1 MDSVYYLKNKRKP
14 SLTFSDLMQRKQ
26 QQKELPPG
34 QSIMASILQSIPR
47 EANVTKIDYEG
58 PRIALYTTSPRYL
71 MEHNEIISNL
81 VNVIKKRIVVR
92 TDESI
97 RKLEEDAR
105 KILTQCIP
113 KEANLQGTF
122 FDTATGEV
130 SVEVKRPWLLQKNA
144 EAFSH
149 AEVTE
154 KTGWKLRVRK
164 ATTNPSSTI
173 QAINYNLKIS
183 SADRGKQLKQ
193 VGEKIFRPRLTQ
205 KSEVSLLTL
214 GGFGQVG
221 RSCMLLTTPDSKIL
235 IDCGINPGARSPMDS
250 FPRLDWANITL
261 DDLDAVVIGHAHLD
275 HTGFLPVL
283 CKYGYKGPIY
293 CTEPTLPMMNL
304 IQLDAIKVA
313 SAQGRTPMYADRD
326 VKQIMK
332 QAITIPYGTVTDI
345 SPDIKLVLAN
355 AGHILGSALCHF
367 HIGNGDHNFVYSG
380 DIKFAKSILFESA
393 SWNFPR
399 VETLLIESTYGA
411 KEDIQASRQEVES
424 SFLKSVNS
432 ILKDGGKV
440 LIPIPAVGRAQE
452 IMMVID
458 QYMKSGEM
466 VEAPVFYEG
475 MIAEASAIH
484 EAYPEY
490 LARELKQRILETD
503 DNPFDSEYFT
513 NVEHPDAREEPLR
526 EGTPCIIIATSGM
539 LEGGPVLEYFKNIAP
554 DKKNKIL
561 FVSYQVN
568 GTLGRRVLE
577 GAKQVSLIGREGKVE
592 VVTIECGIERL
603 DGFSGHSDYNQLIS
617 FVHKLR
623 PKLRRVLV
631 NHGERRK
638 SENLSMSIR
647 RMLRIPTHYPQIQ
660 EAIKLF

>member
-1 MDSVYYLKNKRKP
+1 
-14 SLTFSDLMQRKQ
+14 
-26 QQKELPPG
+26 
-34 QSIMASILQSIPR
+34 
-47 EANVTKIDYEG
+47 
-58 PRIALYTTSPRYL
+58 
-71 MEHNEIISNL
+71 
-81 VNVIKKRIVVR
+81 
-92 TDESI
+92 
-97 RKLEEDAR
+97 
-105 KILTQCIP
+105 
-113 KEANLQGTF
+113 
-122 FDTATGEV
+122 
-130 SVEVKRPWLLQKNA
+130 
-144 EAFSH
+144 
-149 AEVTE
+149 
-154 KTGWKLRVRK
+154 
-164 ATTNPSSTI
+164 
-173 QAINYNLKIS
+173 
-183 SADRGKQLKQ
+183 
-193 VGEKIFRPRLTQ
+193 
-205 KSEVSLLTL
+205 
-214 GGFGQVG
+214 
-221 RSCMLLTTPDSKIL
+221 
-235 IDCGINPGARSPMDS
+235 MDS
-250 FPRLDWANITL
+250 FPRLDFLNITL

>member
-1 MDSVYYLKNKRKP
+1 
-14 SLTFSDLMQRKQ
+14 MQRKQ
-26 QQKELPPG
+26 QQKELPAA
-34 QSIMASILQSIPR
+34 QNVMATILQSIPK
-47 EANVTKIDYEG
+47 EANVSKIDYEG
-58 PRIALYTTSPRYL
+58 PRIALYTTTPRYL
-71 MEHNEIISNL
+71 MEHNELISNL

-97 RKLEEDAR
+97 RKIEEEAR
-105 KILTQCIP
+105 QILAQSIP
-113 KEANLQGTF
+113 KDANLQSTF

-130 SVEVKRPWLLQKNA
+130 SVEVKRPWLLQKNSDV
-144 EAFSH
+144 FNH

-154 KTGWKLRVRK
+154 KTGWKLRIRK
-164 ATTNPSSTI
+164 ATTYPSSTI
-173 QAINYNLKIS
+173 QAINYNLKVS
-183 SADRGKQLKQ
+183 SVDRGKQLKQ
-193 VGEKIFRPRLTQ
+193 VGEKIFRSRLVQ
-205 KSEVSLLTL
+205 RSEVSLLTL

-235 IDCGINPGARSPMDS
+235 IDCGVNPGARSPMES

-313 SAQGRTPMYADRD
+313 AAQGRTPMYSDRD

-380 DIKFAKSILFESA
+380 DIKFGKSILFESA

-411 KEDIQASRQEVES
+411 KEDIQPTRQEVES
-424 SFLKSVNS
+424 AFINS
-432 ILKDGGKV
+432 INNVLADGGKV

-458 QYMKSGEM
+458 QYMKSGQMIESS
-466 VEAPVFYEG
+466 VFMEG
-475 MIAEASAIH
+475 MISEASAIH

-490 LARELKQRILETD
+490 LARELRQKILETD

-526 EGTPCIIIATSGM
+526 DGTPCIIIATSGM

-554 DKKNKIL
+554 DKKNKVL

-568 GTLGRRVLE
+568 GTLGRRVLD
-577 GAKQVSLIGREGKVE
+577 GARQVSLLGKEGKVE
-592 VVTIECGIERL
+592 VVTINCGIERL

-647 RMLRIPTHYPQIQ
+647 RMFRIPTHYPQIQ

>member
-1 MDSVYYLKNKRKP
+1 
-14 SLTFSDLMQRKQ
+14 
-26 QQKELPPG
+26 
-34 QSIMASILQSIPR
+34 
-47 EANVTKIDYEG
+47 
-58 PRIALYTTSPRYL
+58 
-71 MEHNEIISNL
+71 MENNETISNL

-97 RKLEEDAR
+97 RKSEEEAR
-105 KILTQCIP
+105 QILTQVIP
-113 KEANLQGTF
+113 KEADLQSTF

-130 SVEVKRPWLLQKNA
+130 SLEAKRPWLLQRNA
-144 EAFSH
+144 QEFNH
-149 AEVTE
+149 PEVTE
-154 KTGWKLRVRK
+154 KIGWKLRIRK

-173 QAINYNLKIS
+173 QTINYNLKIS
-183 SADRGKQLKQ
+183 SADRSKQLRQ
-193 VGEKIFRPRLTQ
+193 IGDEIFRPRIAQ

-221 RSCMLLTTPDSKIL
+221 RSCMLLTTGESKIL
-235 IDCGINPGARSPMDS
+235 IDCGVNPGARTPSES
-250 FPRLDWANITL
+250 FPRLDWANVTL

-313 SAQGRTPMYADRD
+313 AAQGRTPIYSERD

-332 QAITIPYGTVTDI
+332 QTITLPYGTVTDI

-380 DIKFAKSILFESA
+380 DLKFGKSILFEAA

-399 VETLLIESTYGA
+399 VETLLIESTYGL
-411 KEDIQASRQEVES
+411 KEDIQPSRQEVES
-424 SFLKSVNS
+424 SFINAVNNT
-432 ILKDGGKV
+432 LADGGKV

-458 QYMKSGEM
+458 HYMKSGEM
-466 VEAPVFYEG
+466 VEAPVFTEG
-475 MIAEASAIH
+475 MISEASAIH
-484 EAYPEY
+484 ESYPEY
-490 LARELKQRILETD
+490 LARELKQKILETD

-513 NVEHPDAREEPLR
+513 NIEHADDREEPLR
-526 EGTPCIIIATSGM
+526 EDSPCIILATSGM

-554 DKKNKIL
+554 DKKSKVL

-568 GTLGRRVLE
+568 GTLGRRVLD
-577 GAKQVSLIGREGKVE
+577 GSKQVSMLGKEGKVE
-592 VVTIECGIERL
+592 VVTINCGVEKL
-603 DGFSGHSDYNQLIS
+603 DGFSGHSDYNQLMS
-617 FVHKLR
+617 FVQRLR

-631 NHGERRK
+631 NHGERKK
-638 SENLSMSIR
+638 SENLAMNIR
-647 RMLRIPTHYPQIQ
+647 RMYRIPSHYPQIQ

>member
-1 MDSVYYLKNKRKP
+1 
-14 SLTFSDLMQRKQ
+14 MQRKQ
-26 QQKELPPG
+26 QQKEIPSS
-34 QSIMASILQSIPR
+34 QNIMATILQSIPK
-47 EANVTKIDYEG
+47 EANVTKIEYEG
-58 PRIALYTTSPRYL
+58 PRIALYTNSPKYL
-71 MEHNEIISNL
+71 MENNETISNL

-97 RKLEEDAR
+97 RKTEEEAK
-105 KILTQCIP
+105 KILTQSIP
-113 KEANLQGTF
+113 NDADLQGTF
-122 FDTATGEV
+122 FDTTTGEV

-144 EAFSH
+144 KDFNH

-154 KTGWKLRVRK
+154 KIGWKLRIRK
-164 ATTNPSSTI
+164 ATTIPSSTI
-173 QAINYNLKIS
+173 QTINYNLKV
-183 SADRGKQLKQ
+183 SASERSKQLRQ
-193 VGEKIFRPRLTQ
+193 IGDEIFRPKLAQ

-221 RSCMLLTTPDSKIL
+221 RSCMLLTTSESKIL
-235 IDCGINPGARSPMDS
+235 IDCGVNPGARTPSEA

-313 SAQGRTPMYADRD
+313 AAQGKPPLYSERD

-332 QAITIPYGTVTDI
+332 QAITLPYGTVTDI

-380 DIKFAKSILFESA
+380 DIKFGKSILFEA
-393 SWNFPR
+393 ANWNFPR
-399 VETLLIESTYGA
+399 VETLLIESTYGL
-411 KEDIQASRQEVES
+411 KEDIQPSRQEVES
-424 SFLKSVNS
+424 AFINAVNNT
-432 ILKDGGKV
+432 LADGGKV

-458 QYMKSGEM
+458 HYMKSGEM
-466 VEAPVFYEG
+466 IEAPVFTEG
-475 MIAEASAIH
+475 MISEASAIH

-490 LARELKQRILETD
+490 LARELRQKILETD

-513 NVEHPDAREEPLR
+513 NVEHADAREEPLR
-526 EGTPCIIIATSGM
+526 EDSPCIILATSGM

-568 GTLGRRVLE
+568 GTLGRRVLD
-577 GAKQVSLIGREGKVE
+577 GSKQVSLLGKEGKVE
-592 VVTIECGIERL
+592 VVTINSSIEKL
-603 DGFSGHSDYNQLIS
+603 DGFSGHSDYNQLMA
-617 FVHKLR
+617 FVQRLR

-631 NHGERRK
+631 NHGERKK
-638 SENLSMSIR
+638 SENLSMNIR
-647 RMLRIPTHYPQIQ
+647 RMYRVSSHYPQVQ

>member
-1 MDSVYYLKNKRKP
+1 
-14 SLTFSDLMQRKQ
+14 MQRKQ

-34 QSIMASILQSIPR
+34 QNVMATILQSIPK

-58 PRIALYTTSPRYL
+58 PRIALYTTTPRYL

-97 RKLEEDAR
+97 RKIEEEAR
-105 KILTQCIP
+105 QLLNDSIP
-113 KEANLQGTF
+113 KDANLQGTF

-130 SVEVKRPWLLQKNA
+130 SIEVKRPWLLQNKSELFN
-144 EAFSH
+144 H
-149 AEVTE
+149 ADVTE
-154 KTGWKLRVRK
+154 KIGWKLRVRK
-164 ATTNPSSTI
+164 ATTNPSNTI
-173 QAINYNLKIS
+173 QTINYNLKVS
-183 SADRGKQLKQ
+183 SSDRGKQLKQ
-193 VGEKIFRPRLTQ
+193 VGEKIFRPRLAQ
-205 KSEVSLLTL
+205 RSEVSLLTL

-221 RSCMLLTTPDSKIL
+221 RSSMLLTTPDSKIL
-235 IDCGINPGARSPMDS
+235 IDCGVNPGARSPMEAY
-250 FPRLDWANITL
+250 PRLDWANITL
-261 DDLDAVVIGHAHLD
+261 DELDAVVIGHAHLD
-275 HTGFLPVL
+275 HTGFLPAL

-313 SAQGRTPMYADRD
+313 SAQGKTPLYSERD

-332 QAITIPYGTVTDI
+332 QTITIPYGTVTDI

-399 VETLLIESTYGA
+399 VETLLVESTYGA
-411 KEDIQASRQEVES
+411 KEDIQPSRPEVES
-424 SFLKSVNS
+424 AFINAVNTV
-432 ILKDGGKV
+432 LADGGKV

-458 QYMKSGEM
+458 QYMKSGQM
-466 VEAPVFYEG
+466 VEAPVFMEG
-475 MIAEASAIH
+475 MISEASAIH

-490 LARELKQRILETD
+490 LARELRQKILETD

-526 EGTPCIIIATSGM
+526 EGSPCIIIATSGM

-568 GTLGRRVLE
+568 GTMGRRVLD
-577 GAKQVSLIGREGKVE
+577 GAKQVSLVGRDGKVE
-592 VVTIECGIERL
+592 VVTINCGIERL

-647 RMLRIPTHYPQIQ
+647 RMFRIPTHYPQIQ

>member
-1 MDSVYYLKNKRKP
+1 
-14 SLTFSDLMQRKQ
+14 MQRKQ
-26 QQKELPPG
+26 EQKELPPG
-34 QSIMASILQSIPR
+34 QNIMATILQSIPK

-58 PRIALYTTSPRYL
+58 PRIALYTKSPKFL
-71 MEHNEIISNL
+71 MEKNEIISNL

-113 KEANLQGTF
+113 EEANLQGTF

-144 EAFSH
+144 ESFNH

-154 KTGWKLRVRK
+154 KTGWKIRVRK

-183 SADRGKQLKQ
+183 SADRGRQLKQ
-193 VGEKIFRPRLTQ
+193 VGEKIFRPRLVQ

-221 RSCMLLTTPDSKIL
+221 RSCMILTTPESKIL
-235 IDCGINPGARSPMDS
+235 IDCGINPGAKSPMES

-424 SFLKSVNS
+424 SFIKSVNE
-432 ILKDGGKV
+432 ILRNGGKV

-490 LARELKQRILETD
+490 LAREIRQRILETD

-526 EGTPCIIIATSGM
+526 EGSPAIIIATSGM

-577 GAKQVSLIGREGKVE
+577 GARQVSLIGREGKVE

-647 RMLRIPTHYPQIQ
+647 RMFRIPTHYPQIQ

>member
-1 MDSVYYLKNKRKP
+1 
-14 SLTFSDLMQRKQ
+14 MQRKQ

-34 QSIMASILQSIPR
+34 QNIMATILQSIPK
-47 EANVTKIDYEG
+47 EANVTKINYEG
-58 PRIALYTTSPRYL
+58 PRIALFTTSPKYL

-130 SVEVKRPWLLQKNA
+130 SIEVKRPWLLHKNSPD
-144 EAFSH
+144 FSH

-173 QAINYNLKIS
+173 QAINYTLKVS
-183 SADRGKQLKQ
+183 SAERGKQLKE
-193 VGEKIFRPRLTQ
+193 VGENIFRPRLTQ

-235 IDCGINPGARSPMDS
+235 IDCGINPGAKTPMDS

-261 DDLDAVVIGHAHLD
+261 DELDAVVIGHAHLD

-313 SAQGRTPMYADRD
+313 SAQGRAPMYAERD

-332 QAITIPYGTVTDI
+332 QAITIPYTTVTDI
-345 SPDIKLVLAN
+345 SPDIKLVFAN

-393 SWNFPR
+393 NWNFPR

-424 SFLKSVNS
+424 SFIKSVNTV
-432 ILKDGGKV
+432 LKENGKV

-484 EAYPEY
+484 EAHPEY

-526 EGTPCIIIATSGM
+526 DNSPAIIIATSGM
-539 LEGGPVLEYFKNIAP
+539 LEGGPVLEYFRNIAP

-623 PKLRRVLV
+623 PKLRKVLV

-647 RMLRIPTHYPQIQ
+647 RMFRIPTHYPQIQ
-660 EAIKLF
+660 EAIKLY

>member
-1 MDSVYYLKNKRKP
+1 
-14 SLTFSDLMQRKQ
+14 MQRKQ
-26 QQKELPPG
+26 QQKELSSA
-34 QSIMASILQSIPR
+34 QNIMATILESIPKQ
-47 EANVTKIDYEG
+47 AHITKIEYEG
-58 PRIALYTTSPRYL
+58 PRIALYTNTPRYL
-71 MEHNEIISNL
+71 MENNEIISNL
-81 VNVIKKRIVVR
+81 VNVIKKRIVIR

-97 RKLEEDAR
+97 RKSDEEAR
-105 KILTQCIP
+105 KILTQYIP
-113 KEANLQGTF
+113 KGADLQSTF
-122 FDTATGEV
+122 FDTALGEV
-130 SVEVKRPWLLQKNA
+130 SLEAKRPWLLQRNA
-144 EAFSH
+144 EEFNH

-154 KTGWKLRVRK
+154 KIGWKLRIRK
-164 ATTNPSSTI
+164 ATTNPSNTI
-173 QAINYNLKIS
+173 QMINYNLKIGS
-183 SADRGKQLKQ
+183 SERCKQLRKI
-193 VGEKIFRPRLTQ
+193 GDEIFRPKLTQ
-205 KSEVSLLTL
+205 KSEVSLFTL

-221 RSCMLLTTPDSKIL
+221 RSCMLLTTGESKIL
-235 IDCGINPGARSPMDS
+235 IDCGINPGAKSPS
-250 FPRLDWANITL
+250 ESYPRLDWANVTL
-261 DDLDAVVIGHAHLD
+261 DDLDGIVIGHAHLD

-313 SAQGRTPMYADRD
+313 SAQGRSPIYSERD
-326 VKQIMK
+326 VKQIM
-332 QAITIPYGTVTDI
+332 QQVITLPYGTVTDI
-345 SPDIKLVLAN
+345 SPDIKLVFAN

-367 HIGNGDHNFVYSG
+367 HIGSGDHNFVYSG
-380 DIKFAKSILFESA
+380 DIKFGKSTLFEAA

-411 KEDIQASRQEVES
+411 KEDIQPSRQEVES
-424 SFLKSVNS
+424 AFINSVNN
-432 ILKDGGKV
+432 ILADGGKI

-458 QYMKSGEM
+458 HYMKSGEM
-466 VEAPVFYEG
+466 VEAPVFTEG
-475 MIAEASAIH
+475 MISEASSIH

-490 LARELKQRILETD
+490 LARELRKKILETD

-513 NVEHPDAREEPLR
+513 NIEHADSREEPLR
-526 EGTPCIIIATSGM
+526 ENSPCIIMATSGM

-568 GTLGRRVLE
+568 GTLGRRVLD
-577 GAKQVSLIGREGKVE
+577 GSRQISLLGKEGKIE
-592 VVTIECGIERL
+592 VVGLNCGVEKL

-638 SENLSMSIR
+638 SANLSMSIG
-647 RMLRIPTHYPQIQ
+647 RMFRIPSHYPQIQ

>member
-1 MDSVYYLKNKRKP
+1 
-14 SLTFSDLMQRKQ
+14 MQRKQ
-26 QQKELPPG
+26 QQKELP
-34 QSIMASILQSIPR
+34 QSQNIMATILESLPKESNI
-47 EANVTKIDYEG
+47 TKIEYEG
-58 PRIALYTTSPRYL
+58 PRIALYTNTPHYL
-71 MEHNEIISNL
+71 MENNEIISNL

-97 RKLEEDAR
+97 RKSEEDAR
-105 KILTQCIP
+105 KILNELIP
-113 KEANLQGTF
+113 KDANLQSTF

-130 SVEVKRPWLLQKNA
+130 SLEAKRPWLLQRNA
-144 EAFSH
+144 QEFNH
-149 AEVTE
+149 IEVTE
-154 KTGWKLRVRK
+154 KTGWKLRIRK

-173 QAINYNLKIS
+173 QMINYNLKVS
-183 SADRGKQLKQ
+183 AADRSKQLRQ
-193 VGEKIFRPRLTQ
+193 IGDEIFRPKLAQ
-205 KSEVSLLTL
+205 KSEVSLFTL

-221 RSCMLLTTPDSKIL
+221 RSCMLLTTAESKIL
-235 IDCGINPGARSPMDS
+235 IDCGINPGAKSTLEA
-250 FPRLDWANITL
+250 FPRLDWVNVTL

-313 SAQGRTPMYADRD
+313 SAQGRTPIYSERD

-332 QAITIPYGTVTDI
+332 QAITLPYGTVTDI

-355 AGHILGSALCHF
+355 AGHILGSSLCHF

-380 DIKFAKSILFESA
+380 DIKFGKSTLFEAA

-411 KEDIQASRQEVES
+411 KEDIQPSRQEVES
-424 SFLKSVNS
+424 AFINAINNTLA
-432 ILKDGGKV
+432 DGGKI

-452 IMMVID
+452 IMLVID
-458 QYMKSGEM
+458 HYMKSGEM
-466 VEAPVFYEG
+466 IEAPVFTEG
-475 MIAEASAIH
+475 MISEASSIH

-490 LARELKQRILETD
+490 LSRELRQKILETD

-513 NVEHPDAREEPLR
+513 NVEHGDGREEPLR
-526 EGTPCIIIATSGM
+526 DGSPCIIMATSGM

-554 DKKNKIL
+554 DKKNKVL

-568 GTLGRRVLE
+568 GTLGRRVLD
-577 GAKQVSLIGREGKVE
+577 GSKQVSLMGKEGKIE
-592 VVTIECGIERL
+592 VVNINCGIEKL

-647 RMLRIPTHYPQIQ
+647 RMFRVACHYPQIQ